1 MYSIRQNKPQSNTS
15 LRDHAM
21 TKLRFLKNFLSL
33 SPFYK
38 YRISGDSMSPTLVSG
53 DIVMVNRL
61 VYLFHNPQKGD
72 IVAVRDP
79 RDSKVLIKRIIKI
92 EGKSSFVQGDNK
104 NASTDSRV
112 FGMIEKSDIIGK
124 VIAL

>member
-1 MYSIRQNKPQSNTS
+1 
-15 LRDHAM
+15 M